1 MPKYRK
7 KVCRECGRVYQRRHV
22 RTSGTLGWCGP
33 SCYMKDYWLRRK
45 GKAAG
50 EPPDPI
56 DDSAIQEP
64 RVIEALAAVLRGD
77 RMEEEAMAEK
87 QAADEVADNDE
98 TGDLHLEV
106 VVDRSLVPQT
116 RFGEDNR
123 ISVEWVGRCWAWLT
137 EGVPPTL
144 MDVVVRDREVAKL
157 LEPGEVRRVRAVQRV
172 VETLDGA
179 VDGLEV
185 WMEFEEDL
193 EPDRSAAARGLREGG
208 KVLIADRAGR
218 GEIRSKIGTLVRFT
232 MGVVEVDGRRYG
244 LGLRDLEP
252 LDGPTE
258 AETATAETS

>member
-1 MPKYRK
+1 
-7 KVCRECGRVYQRRHV
+7 
-22 RTSGTLGWCGP
+22 
-33 SCYMKDYWLRRK
+33 
-45 GKAAG
+45 
-50 EPPDPI
+50 
-56 DDSAIQEP
+56 
-64 RVIEALAAVLRGD
+64 
-77 RMEEEAMAEK
+77 MAEK
-87 QAADEVADNDE
+87 QAADEIADSDKTGELDINVVAD
-98 TGDLHLEV
+98 
-106 VVDRSLVPQT
+106 RPLVPQT
-116 RFGEDNR
+116 RFEEDNSVR
-123 ISVEWVGRCWAWLT
+123 VEWRGRCWAWLT
-137 EGVPPTL
+137 GGEAPVL
-144 MDVVVRDREVAKL
+144 MEVAVSDGEIVKL
-157 LEPGEVRRVRAVQRV
+157 LEPGAVRRVRAIERA
-172 VETLDGA
+172 VETPEGA